1 MFRAARFASSVQM
14 LNLAIIS
21 IRFIVI
27 TITPVLAASQGLL
40 LPATANLV
48 RILLIPPLLLLRW
61 RLNNS
66 HQQALI
72 DFIKLI
78 GLPERLFEEEEVF
91 FARLIARKDGSFLFP
106 VCGSAPGLLFGP
118 SLVSVWVMFL
128 LEWL

>member
-40 LPATANLV
+40 LPATANIV

-78 GLPERLFEEEEVF
+78 GLPKRLLEEEEVF

-106 VCGSAPGLLFGP
+106 VCGSATGLLFCP

>member
-1 MFRAARFASSVQM
+1 MFCAARFASSVQM

-78 GLPERLFEEEEVF
+78 GLPKRLLEEEEVF
-91 FARLIARKDGSFLFP
+91 FARLIARKDGSFLFS

>member
-1 MFRAARFASSVQM
+1 MFCAARFASSVQM

-91 FARLIARKDGSFLFP
+91 FARLIARKDGSFLFS